1 MDLNSTYIGRFF
13 VNNFALLLIS
23 IVTLIIAIQHFKQH
37 RRISTYTILTITSAL
52 LLAICSDLEF
62 YAKATYVTGQEG
74 LYYLAKACA
83 VICYILR
90 PACICFMILM
100 SGHIIPR
107 KYLWLFFVPLM
118 INATIFLCAFIP
130 GSAEI
135 IFGFS
140 KGDEGLGFV
149 GGYLRYSVH
158 IISALYLAYLVISVI
173 LNLKKKHFSSSIML
187 FVCTIFVIA
196 SVVIESF
203 FNDSSTI
210 QILNTV
216 IVAST
221 LVYYLY
227 LFIQRTEID
236 GLTGLFN
243 RETFYQDKRKMDTNI
258 TGVIQFDMNGLKY
271 INDTFGHS
279 EGDKALKTI
288 ADVISDSIK
297 NNMYAYRL
305 GGDEFVVLIN
315 RGEDKDPEE
324 TVIIFKEK
332 LAKTGYHCS
341 IGYSTR
347 GNREISFKDLMKESE
362 KAMYQDKEEFYKNAE
377 FERRKAE

>member
-13 VNNFALLLIS
+13 VDNFALLLITV
-23 IVTLIIAIQHFKQH
+23 VTIIIAIQHFKQH
-37 RRISTYTILTITSAL
+37 RRISTYTIFTITSAL
-52 LLAICSDLEF
+52 LLAIFSDLEY
-62 YAKATYVTGQEG
+62 YAKTNYVPGQEG

-83 VICYILR
+83 VTCYILR

-100 SGHIIPR
+100 SGHIIPK
-107 KYLWLFFVPLM
+107 KYLWLFFIPLM
-118 INATIFLCAFIP
+118 INSTIFLCAFIP
-130 GSAEI
+130 GSADM

-140 KGDEGLGFV
+140 KGEDGLGFI
-149 GGYLRYSVH
+149 GGNLRYSVH
-158 IISALYLAYLVISVI
+158 IISTLYLAYLVFSVV
-173 LNLKKKHFSSSIML
+173 LNLKKKHFSNSIML
-187 FVCTIFVIA
+187 FVCTSFVIA

-210 QILNTV
+210 QILNAV
-216 IVAST
+216 IAVST

-227 LFIQRTEID
+227 LFIQRTETD

-243 RETFYQDKRKMDTNI
+243 RETFYQDKRKMDSTI

-297 NNMYAYRL
+297 KNMYAYRL

-315 RGEDKDPEE
+315 RGEDKDAEE
-324 TVIIFKEK
+324 TASLFKEK
-332 LAKTGYHCS
+332 IAQTDYHCS
-341 IGYSTR
+341 VGYSTR
-347 GNREISFKDLMKESE
+347 GNRGITLKDLIKESE
-362 KAMYQDKEEFYKNAE
+362 KAMYRDKEEFYKRAK
-377 FERRKAE
+377 FERRKAD